1 MPGFPTRPA
10 FVPMIRRDFL
20 KSAAALA
27 SFGLPLPAL
36 ALSAAPSRLGPPEAF
51 DFATLKGQARALAA
65 RAFVP
70 HTTPLPPAVTAMNW
84 DQYQSIRFRKD
95 HALWRED
102 GGKFLAQFFHLG
114 LYFKAPVR
122 MYELHQGQA
131 RQIAYDPALFDR
143 AGSGLEGER
152 LPADL
157 GFAGFR
163 LNTRQDPDR
172 DFAAFLGASYFRAV
186 GAEGQYGQ
194 SARGLAIDTG
204 SERPEEFPDFVA
216 YYLERPA
223 PGSDTLVVYGLLDSP
238 SVSGAYRFA
247 ITPGD
252 SLLMDIDCALYP
264 RKPIE
269 RLGLGPCTS
278 MYQVG
283 ENDRRMDWDW
293 RPEIHDTDGLAMWT
307 GRGEWIWRPLCNPE
321 QLRFNAF
328 ADRDPRGFGLLQRD
342 RNFDHYQDDGVF
354 YEKRPCLW
362 VEPKQGWGEGS
373 VQLVEI
379 PTVDET
385 FDNIV
390 AFWNPR
396 EKPQPGQEL
405 LYGYRLYWGAR
416 PPAVPTL
423 AHCVASRTGLGGR
436 IGFKR
441 DYFSWR
447 FAVDF
452 AGGALAGLAQRK
464 ATVEAVVQTS
474 RGRLETVSCRPLHEI
489 GGYRAMFDVVPPDD
503 SSAQIDLRLYLKD
516 ASGALSETWLYQW
529 SPPAKAERRV
539 Y

>member
-1 MPGFPTRPA
+1 
-10 FVPMIRRDFL
+10 MIRRQFL
-20 KSAAALA
+20 KSAAAALA

-36 ALSAAPSRLGPPEAF
+36 ALAGATAPKKLGAPQPF
-51 DFATLKGQARALAA
+51 DYATLKGQARALAQQA
-65 RAFVP
+65 YAPRS
-70 HTTPLPPAVTAMNW
+70 TTLPPALAGLNW
-84 DQYQSIRFRKD
+84 DQYQSIRFRRD
-95 HALWRED
+95 HALWGD
-102 GGKFLAQFFHLG
+102 GDGKFLAQFFHLG
-114 LYFKAPVR
+114 LFFKSPVR
-122 MYELHQGQA
+122 MFELADGQA
-131 RQIAYDPALFDR
+131 RELAYDPEMFDR
-143 AGSGLEGER
+143 AASGLKPGAP
-152 LPADL
+152 LPPDL

-163 LNTRQDPDR
+163 LNTRKDPER

-204 SERPEEFPDFVA
+204 SGRPEEFPDFVA
-216 YYLERPA
+216 YWLERPSND
-223 PGSDTLVVYGLLDSP
+223 SDTVVVYGLLDSP
-238 SVSGAYRFA
+238 SIAGAYRFA
-247 ITPGD
+247 ITPGEV
-252 SLLMDIDCALYP
+252 LLMDIDCALYP
-264 RKPIE
+264 RKTIE

-307 GRGEWIWRPLCNPE
+307 GSGEWIWRPLCNPE
-321 QLRFNAF
+321 QLRFNMF
-328 ADRDPRGFGLLQRD
+328 ADDNPRGFGLLQRD

-362 VEPKQGWGEGS
+362 IEPKRGWGAGS

-379 PTVDET
+379 PTLDET

-396 EKPQPGQEL
+396 EKPQAGQEL

-416 PPAVPTL
+416 PPAAPKL
-423 AHCVASRTGLGGR
+423 AHCVATRTGLGGR

-441 DYFSWR
+441 ETFSWR

-452 AGGALAGLAQRK
+452 VGGDLAALAKRD
-464 ATVEAVVQTS
+464 ATVEPALQIS
-474 RGRLETVSCRPLHEI
+474 KGKLETVSCRPLHEI
-489 GGYRAMFDVVPPDD
+489 DGYRVMFDVVPPGDGTD
-503 SSAQIDLRLYLKD
+503 QLDLRLFLRN

-529 SPPAKAERRV
+529 SPPPKSERKL